1 MSEELQTVLVVGAV
15 LIVFAVGNL
24 LLFVFDVVP

>member
-1 MSEELQTVLVVGAV
+1 MSDEIITI
-15 LIVFAVGNL
+15 LIICAMMIAFVVGNL